1 MLYRPTK
8 GGIVDAKDVI
18 LAALIAITVGVQL
31 GTWLAKRATSK
42 ALDETIDVL
51 GAVKEKLLTPGTV
64 EWGVVEIMGH
74 RRFVGRLS
82 TTYVLNEPYMKV
94 EAFRDDGGFDEELYP
109 ERAVFSVRRMTEVE
123 ARREAVP
130 VHAPCGDYIESKILT
145 GVCRTCGNTAKAD
158 AAARRAIEERDYR
171 RDIVRDLAKRAGIS
185 QSDLV
190 VQWDENGKVVR
201 AVTWKNE
208 PALTVE
214 QWDLALLDKL
224 PMGPSEC
231 ATHTDLIIEARE
243 DNGPFSER
251 A

>member
-1 MLYRPTK
+1 M
-8 GGIVDAKDVI
+8 DAKDVI
-18 LAALIAITVGVQL
+18 LVALIAITVGVQI
-31 GTWLAKRATSK
+31 GTWLVKRATSK

-51 GAVKEKLLTPGTV
+51 GAVKEKLLTPGTIA
-64 EWGVVEIMGH
+64 WGVVEIMGH

-82 TTYVLNEPYMKV
+82 TTYVLNEPYLKV

-109 ERAVFSVRRMTEVE
+109 ERAVFSVRRMTEAE

-130 VHAPCGDYIESKILT
+130 VHAPCGSYVESKILK
-145 GVCRTCGNTAKAD
+145 GVCRTCGNTEKAD
-158 AAARRAIEERDYR
+158 AVAQRAFEERDYR
-171 RDIVRDLAKRAGIS
+171 REIVRDLAKRAGVPT
-185 QSDLV
+185 SDLV
-190 VQWDENGKVVR
+190 VQWEEDGKVVR

-224 PMGPSEC
+224 PMGSSEC

-243 DNGPFSER
+243 DNCPF
-251 A
+251 

>member
-1 MLYRPTK
+1 M
-8 GGIVDAKDVI
+8 DAKDVI
-18 LAALIAITVGVQL
+18 LVALIAITVGVQL

-64 EWGVVEIMGH
+64 AWGVVEIMGH

-109 ERAVFSVRRMTEVE
+109 ERAVFSVRRMTEEE

-130 VHAPCGDYIESKILT
+130 VHAPCGSYVESKILKGAC
-145 GVCRTCGNTAKAD
+145 GVCGNTEKAD
-158 AAARRAIEERDYR
+158 AVAQRAFEERAYR
-171 RDIVRDLAKRAGIS
+171 NEVVRDLAKRAGCHT
-185 QSDLV
+185 SDLV
-190 VQWDENGKVVR
+190 IQWDEDGKVVR
-201 AVTWKNE
+201 AVTWKND

-224 PMGPSEC
+224 PMGPSDC
-231 ATHTDLIIEARE
+231 AAHTDLIVERRE
-243 DNGPFSER
+243 DDCPF
-251 A
+251 

>member
-1 MLYRPTK
+1 
-8 GGIVDAKDVI
+8 VDAKDVI
-18 LAALIAITVGVQL
+18 LAVLIAITVGVQI
-31 GTWLAKRATSK
+31 GTWLARRATSK
-42 ALDETIDVL
+42 ALDETLAVL

-64 EWGVVEIMGH
+64 AWGVVEIMGH
-74 RRFVGRLS
+74 RRYAGRLS
-82 TTYVLNEPYMKV
+82 TVYVLNEPYMKV

-109 ERAVFSVRRMTEVE
+109 ERAVFSVRRMAEVE

-130 VHAPCGDYIESKILT
+130 VHAPCGDYIESKILK
-145 GVCRTCGNTAKAD
+145 GVCQTCGNTEKAD
-158 AAARRAIEERDYR
+158 AAARQAIKERDFR

-190 VQWDENGKVVR
+190 VQWDEDGKVVR

-208 PALTVE
+208 TALTVE

-231 ATHTDLIIEARE
+231 ATHTDLIVERRE
-243 DNGPFSER
+243 DDCPF
-251 A
+251 